1 MVIVTFGTSAS
12 TTAYKNLPPRL
23 MIPFFSCSTP
33 GKNPGVSTTNTS
45 GMSNASLNRMN
56 RAALSDASLSIAP
69 TCAWAGW
76 PPHQRSARPPARS
89 R

>member
-56 RAALSDASLSIAP
+56 RESRTYWYAAASDS
-69 TCAWAGW
+69 TT
-76 PPHQRSARPPARS
+76 
-89 R
+89 

>member
-1 MVIVTFGTSAS
+1 
-12 TTAYKNLPPRL
+12 

-69 TCAWAGW
+69 DMCMGW
-76 PPHQRSARPPARS
+76 LATTPTVRPSTRA
-89 R
+89 